1 MAKHWGPPEWIYYL
15 LRKIIP
21 LLIIEPPKNR
31 LNFPQIS
38 RKFESPG
45 VIKYILGSPASML
58 MYTFLPCVCRGVEKL
73 PLFVAAE
80 SRPVISL
87 WRPCPCC
94 PLVSRLSPC
103 TF

>member
-38 RKFESPG
+38 RKSASPG
-45 VIKYILGSPASML
+45 VIKYILGSP
-58 MYTFLPCVCRGVEKL
+58 
-73 PLFVAAE
+73 
-80 SRPVISL
+80 
-87 WRPCPCC
+87 
-94 PLVSRLSPC
+94 VSC
-103 TF
+103 

>member
-38 RKFESPG
+38 RKFESPE

-58 MYTFLPCVCRGVEKL
+58 MYTFLPCVCREAAPVS
-73 PLFVAAE
+73 LFVGCRVQT
-80 SRPVISL
+80 SPLGR
-87 WRPCPCC
+87 
-94 PLVSRLSPC
+94 PLVSRLY
-103 TF
+103 FLK